1 MFKAI
6 TFNYFPCFSPLH
18 IAARQGLTP
27 VVQDLIAKGASLTAT
42 DNKGQGSRLYCTYLS
57 YLNITKGAS
66 LTATDNKGQV
76 SGYTVF
82 NYHTFIS
89 PTVPV

>member
-1 MFKAI
+1 MFNVLSKSS
-6 TFNYFPCFSPLH
+6 FNYIPCFSPLH

-42 DNKGQGSRLYCTYLS
+42 DNKGQ
-57 YLNITKGAS
+57 
-66 LTATDNKGQV
+66 V
-76 SGYTVF
+76 SGYTVL

-89 PTVPV
+89 LTVPV

>member
-1 MFKAI
+1 MFNVLSKS

-42 DNKGQGSRLYCTYLS
+42 DNKGQGSTLYC
-57 YLNITKGAS
+57 I
-66 LTATDNKGQV
+66 
-76 SGYTVF
+76 
-82 NYHTFIS
+82 
-89 PTVPV
+89 